1 MKTER
6 FQFLNQGLF
15 AALFCACLAASS
27 IPARAQDRGN
37 TTNQEYGDAVYRVL
51 AEGIAGFFGYN
62 YNHTAVFAGLD
73 SNEDGRVLQA
83 LGPDYFTQQ
92 AYFYTQFT
100 SYGANYYGAY
110 TLNNRAMNFTD
121 RRNVVITAINMVN
134 AAIPY
139 PSTFLQSPI
148 CLDYV
153 GTGFDGSVG
162 DILTV
167 RCDGFVEYCYERNGF
182 RVWRNQDY
190 VDSAWSIV
198 LYPDIHN
205 DRPDLTRN
213 PENEPS
219 PWAQR
224 GAPCATGPILSG
236 CGYYLPDTKMN
247 RAAVVSA
254 PSYQVT
260 TNSNPGYV
268 DVTVRATDVSG
279 IHHIGYK
286 KPGDSDWSYSP
297 AQPQH
302 PTSDSYAY
310 TVRVTS
316 SGAFHYF
323 ARDNG
328 GNIPQFSSY
337 VNITVPP
344 GPISVTIQPD
354 PPGRSFTADG
364 NTYSSAQTFNWTA
377 GSAHNIGTPTTQN
390 ESPGVRYLWSN
401 WSDGG
406 SASHA
411 VAPAA
416 NTTYT
421 VNFTKQYQLTM
432 TAGTGGTV
440 QPASSWQNS
449 GAVVPIQA
457 TASSGY
463 IFGSW
468 TGTGSDSYSGESSSA
483 SVTMNGPV
491 AQTAAFTKIVSV
503 AVRANPP
510 GPSFSVDG
518 TNYTSAQTFNWLAA
532 SSHTVETTSL
542 QSGAEGVQ
550 FLWSS
555 WSDGGALAHTVS
567 PSNSATITANFAT
580 QYLLTAEAG
589 PGGQVSPASGWQN
602 SGAVVP
608 LLAEA
613 SDGYNFA
620 LWNGRGA
627 GSYSGAK
634 VSPTVTM
641 NGPITNTA
649 SFTQA
654 VCSATL
660 LKPTNSVAVLLPPK
674 FIWAFRENCHHKVY
688 LATNPAAGIVVSLT
702 NVFAAG
708 TNTLA
713 LTETQWSNVVAEL
726 GEAAGYFWTVG
737 SADAGQPGA
746 ALFAQWQQFFLPDGS
761 FQILEPLTNAVFA
774 KGTFL
779 TLNLAASSSNA
790 LSYKWKFKK
799 RLIAG
804 ATNSSLSISNAQSRN
819 AGLYSVL
826 VTDGSITNE
835 SGPVTVKVIAPA
847 RIRSGPLDR
856 AVRLGKST
864 ALTVSAVGTLPLAYQ
879 WFFNG
884 DPIDGATTRRLV
896 ISRATADRQG
906 IYSVRVSNAV
916 GSVQSRS
923 ALLTVN

>member
-1 MKTER
+1 MYPNKPI
-6 FQFLNQGLF
+6 FGLLTGF
-15 AALFCACLAASS
+15 PVLCAAALYVCSMGHLSS
-27 IPARAQDRGN
+27 QVPTYGN
-37 TTNQEYGDAVYRVL
+37 LTRQEYGDAVYRQ
-51 AEGIAGFFGYN
+51 IAHELLNFFGAD
-62 YNHTAVFAGLD
+62 YNHTAIYSGLN
-73 SNEDGRVLQA
+73 SSHFPRVLEA
-83 LGPDYFTQQ
+83 IGEGSSSGGDTTGEISFSDINNRVGL
-92 AYFYTQFT
+92 
-100 SYGANYYGAY
+100 SYYGAY
-110 TLNNRAMNFTD
+110 TLANGTISFSQ
-121 RRNVVITAINMVN
+121 RRSVVSTAVALADAYIPYVIFDAINF
-134 AAIPY
+134 
-139 PSTFLQSPI
+139 STGGRSI
-148 CLDYV
+148 AYI
-153 GTGFDGSVG
+153 SK
-162 DILTV
+162 I
-167 RCDGFVEYCYERNGF
+167 RCDAVVEYAYEANGLV
-182 RVWRNQDY
+182 VWWPSGYFSR
-190 VDSAWSIV
+190 WSI
-198 LYPDIHN
+198 LSYPGDHN
-205 DRPDLTRN
+205 DAPTPPSD
-213 PENEPS
+213 PSYEFS

-224 GAPCATGPILSG
+224 GAPGVGSG
-236 CGYYLPDTKMN
+236 NTYMTRPSVITLPTYE
-247 RAAVVSA
+247 VTQV
-254 PSYQVT
+254 PS
-260 TNSNPGYV
+260 PGYV

-279 IHHIGYK
+279 IHYIGYK
-286 KPGDSDWSYSP
+286 KPGETTWSHSP
-297 AQPQH
+297 TQPQH
-302 PTSDSYAY
+302 PTSDSFSYP
-310 TVRVTS
+310 VRVTS
-316 SGAFHYF
+316 SGTFHYF
-323 ARDNG
+323 AMDNG
-328 GNIPQFSSY
+328 GNLPAVAS
-337 VNITVPP
+337 NLTITVPP
-344 GPISVTIQPD
+344 GPISVTVQSD
-354 PPGRSFTADG
+354 PPGRSFTVDG
-364 NTYSSAQTFNWTA
+364 ITYSTAQTFNWTA
-377 GSAHNIGTPTTQN
+377 GSSHSIGATTNQN
-390 ESPGVRYLWSN
+390 GSPGVRYLWSN

-406 SASHA
+406 AVTHT
-411 VAPAA
+411 VAPTV

-421 VNFTKQYQLTM
+421 ANFTTQYLLSM
-432 TAGTGGTV
+432 TAGVGGTV
-440 QPASSWQNS
+440 LPASSWQNS

-457 TASSGY
+457 TASPGY
-463 IFGSW
+463 TFGSW
-468 TGTGSDSYSGESSSA
+468 TGTGSDSYSGENSSA

-491 AQTAAFTKIVSV
+491 TQSAAFTKIVSV
-503 AVRANPP
+503 TVRANPP

-518 TNYTSAQTFNWLAA
+518 TNYTSAQIFNWLAG
-532 SSHTVETTSL
+532 SSHAVETTSL

-550 FLWSS
+550 FFWSG

-660 LKPTNSVAVLLPPK
+660 LKPTNGVAVLLPPM
-674 FIWAFRENCHHKVY
+674 FVWAFRDNCHHKVY

-746 ALFAQWQQFFLPDGS
+746 ALFAPWQQFFLPDGS
-761 FQILEPLTNAVFA
+761 FQILEPLTNAIFA

-835 SGPVTVKVIAPA
+835 SGPVTVKVIDPA

-864 ALTVSAVGTLPLAYQ
+864 ALTVSAAGTRPLAYQ

-906 IYSVRVSNAV
+906 IYSVRVSNAG